1 MARVALLLGGNQ
13 GDVKRTLQTAQQLV
27 NSRVGAVLRCSHRYE
42 SEPWGFPAAERFSNQ
57 ALEVSTDLTPHEVLD
72 ACQRIERELGRNRA
86 AEAVEKASS
95 GAVYCSRPIDIDII
109 FYDDE
114 VIGDE
119 RLTVPH
125 PLLAE
130 REFALVPL
138 CEIIR
143 QRRQCSTRSETNRT
157 GMKAKRILPLLAAAA
172 LLAGC
177 FKDVSYKT
185 NYVLK
190 PLAQA
195 QTVDPVEPFE
205 GLKAYAFD
213 ADTAFYTVASYEDAL
228 NGVIA
233 RKDDLSDRIASPVAA
248 AEPCV
253 REGTVGWVQM
263 PLSAETQMVVAVDPV
278 NRVYA
283 YTQQEL
289 DVNLPNLYVSLIF
302 KPWKGFSYKEG
313 NWSFYNEFYA
323 PPVYLDCLIDPSV
336 QLAEGGETS
345 EIANV
350 KAYAYAADTTAFYI
364 ASYDDAVSGKL
375 TAKTAGVTPPATP
388 FSAYED
394 KETGLYKMEVS
405 SSTLMVVVVDRT
417 NRLYAYSKQVVD
429 LEGETVTL
437 PVVFRPWRAT
447 WIYVEDGWRFVDA
460 SRAPETKPQ
469 TQSRRR

>member
-1 MARVALLLGGNQ
+1 
-13 GDVKRTLQTAQQLV
+13 
-27 NSRVGAVLRCSHRYE
+27 
-42 SEPWGFPAAERFSNQ
+42 
-57 ALEVSTDLTPHEVLD
+57 
-72 ACQRIERELGRNRA
+72 
-86 AEAVEKASS
+86 
-95 GAVYCSRPIDIDII
+95 
-109 FYDDE
+109 
-114 VIGDE
+114 
-119 RLTVPH
+119 
-125 PLLAE
+125 
-130 REFALVPL
+130 
-138 CEIIR
+138 
-143 QRRQCSTRSETNRT
+143 
-157 GMKAKRILPLLAAAA
+157 MKAKRILPLLAAAA

-350 KAYAYAADTTAFYI
+350 KAYAYAADH
-364 ASYDDAVSGKL
+364 AVLGL
-375 TAKTAGVTPPATP
+375 RGQGDRALQDGGQLLDPDGGRGRPHQPPLRLL
-388 FSAYED
+388 
-394 KETGLYKMEVS
+394 ETGGRPRRR
-405 SSTLMVVVVDRT
+405 DRDPAGG
-417 NRLYAYSKQVVD
+417 LPSVACDVD
-429 LEGETVTL
+429 LRRGRLALRRCVA
-437 PVVFRPWRAT
+437 RA
-447 WIYVEDGWRFVDA
+447 
-460 SRAPETKPQ
+460 
-469 TQSRRR
+469 

>member
-1 MARVALLLGGNQ
+1 
-13 GDVKRTLQTAQQLV
+13 
-27 NSRVGAVLRCSHRYE
+27 
-42 SEPWGFPAAERFSNQ
+42 
-57 ALEVSTDLTPHEVLD
+57 
-72 ACQRIERELGRNRA
+72 
-86 AEAVEKASS
+86 
-95 GAVYCSRPIDIDII
+95 
-109 FYDDE
+109 
-114 VIGDE
+114 
-119 RLTVPH
+119 
-125 PLLAE
+125 
-130 REFALVPL
+130 
-138 CEIIR
+138 
-143 QRRQCSTRSETNRT
+143 
-157 GMKAKRILPLLAAAA
+157 MKAKRILPLLAAAA

-350 KAYAYAADTTAFYI
+350 KAYAYAADT
-364 ASYDDAVSGKL
+364 AS
-375 TAKTAGVTPPATP
+375 TPTRNRW
-388 FSAYED
+388 
-394 KETGLYKMEVS
+394 
-405 SSTLMVVVVDRT
+405 ST
-417 NRLYAYSKQVVD
+417 SKA
-429 LEGETVTL
+429 
-437 PVVFRPWRAT
+437 RP
-447 WIYVEDGWRFVDA
+447 
-460 SRAPETKPQ
+460 
-469 TQSRRR
+469 

>member
-1 MARVALLLGGNQ
+1 
-13 GDVKRTLQTAQQLV
+13 
-27 NSRVGAVLRCSHRYE
+27 
-42 SEPWGFPAAERFSNQ
+42 
-57 ALEVSTDLTPHEVLD
+57 
-72 ACQRIERELGRNRA
+72 
-86 AEAVEKASS
+86 
-95 GAVYCSRPIDIDII
+95 
-109 FYDDE
+109 
-114 VIGDE
+114 
-119 RLTVPH
+119 
-125 PLLAE
+125 
-130 REFALVPL
+130 
-138 CEIIR
+138 
-143 QRRQCSTRSETNRT
+143 
-157 GMKAKRILPLLAAAA
+157 MKAKRILPLLAAAA

-336 QLAEGGETS
+336 QLA
-345 EIANV
+345 
-350 KAYAYAADTTAFYI
+350 
-364 ASYDDAVSGKL
+364 
-375 TAKTAGVTPPATP
+375 
-388 FSAYED
+388 
-394 KETGLYKMEVS
+394 
-405 SSTLMVVVVDRT
+405 VVDRT